1 MPGEKLPT
9 VLSIL
14 LEQFLQF
21 PERGCSWQTQ
31 LQGHSCI
38 DNNIVA
44 EIKWMI
50 WLGWVTPV

>member
-1 MPGEKLPT
+1 MPGEKLPNL
-9 VLSIL
+9 LSIL

-44 EIKWMI
+44 EIKWVI
-50 WLGWVTPV
+50 WLGWVTSA